1 MRDLRTI
8 AWREFRETALTPA
21 FLISLVAMPLVL
33 IVVAVVS
40 SGMTL
45 SHTEPPVSGTIWIQ
59 SNEDFRAAF
68 MDRIQRG
75 VKAESVGDLPPVTVD
90 FEVEIAKEI
99 RSEPPDQLNPVLVQI
114 PESILDTEQLE
125 GDIRLT
131 LHDAL
136 GRPQVD
142 AVETALA
149 DTVITVRQRQ
159 AEVDPTLIDRLRTPP
174 SIVATR
180 LSAEGLTAED
190 SQSRKLRALVIPI
203 VLMGLLWGAS
213 FGTSAQLMQTTLD
226 EKANKVVEVLLS
238 TTSPER
244 LMMGKIL
251 GQSGVALTTV
261 GVYGS
266 LGIGALIAAGKL
278 GLILDPQ
285 LLWPLA
291 WFALA
296 FLGAAAILA
305 AVGAVVHD
313 QREAGNLMGPIV
325 ALLGVPVFFIMPIA
339 QSPHGMPASI
349 ASFAPVIGPYIMAMR
364 SAGEIS
370 VPAWQIGAGLAWHG
384 IITRTLLV
392 GAGRVFRIGI
402 LSSGAPPKFTT
413 LLRWLIRP

>member
-21 FLISLVAMPLVL
+21 FLISLIAMPLVL
-33 IVVAVVS
+33 VVVAVLS
-40 SGMTL
+40 SGMALT
-45 SHTEPPVSGTIWIQ
+45 HTEPPVSGTIWIE
-59 SNEDFRAAF
+59 SSEAFRTAF
-68 MDRIQRG
+68 TERLQRG
-75 VKAESVGDLPPVTVD
+75 VAAESVGDLPSVTVN
-90 FEVEIAKEI
+90 FEGEVAAGT
-99 RSEPPDQLNPVLVQI
+99 RTDPPNASNPVVATVPDSLLNP
-114 PESILDTEQLE
+114 EKLE
-125 GDIRLT
+125 GEILLT

-149 DTVITVRQRQ
+149 DTVVQLRQPR

-174 SIVATR
+174 PIMTTR
-180 LSAEGLTAED
+180 IDEEGLTAED
-190 SQSRKLRALVIPI
+190 AQSRKLRALVIPMG
-203 VLMGLLWGAS
+203 LMFLLWGAS

-261 GVYGS
+261 GIYGG
-266 LGIGALIAAGKL
+266 LGISALIAAGKAS
-278 GLILDPQ
+278 LILDPQ

-339 QSPHGMPASI
+339 QAPHGMPASI
-349 ASFAPVIGPYIMAMR
+349 ASFAR
-364 SAGEIS
+364 SLGLTSWPCEVREKSPSRFGKLGS
-370 VPAWQIGAGLAWHG
+370 VLCGMPPSPEPFWWALDAFSGWESCP
-384 IITRTLLV
+384 
-392 GAGRVFRIGI
+392 AGRRP
-402 LSSGAPPKFTT
+402 SSPPCFGG
-413 LLRWLIRP
+413 

>member
-21 FLISLVAMPLVL
+21 FLISLIAMPLVL
-33 IVVAVVS
+33 VVVAVLS
-40 SGMTL
+40 SGMALT
-45 SHTEPPVSGTIWIQ
+45 HTEPPVSGTIWIE
-59 SNEDFRAAF
+59 SSEAFRTAF
-68 MDRIQRG
+68 TERLERG
-75 VKAESVGDLPPVTVD
+75 VAAESVGDLPSVTVN
-90 FEVEIAKEI
+90 FEGEVAAGT
-99 RSEPPDQLNPVLVQI
+99 RTDPPNASNPVVATVPDSLLD
-114 PESILDTEQLE
+114 PENLE
-125 GDIRLT
+125 GEILLT

-149 DTVITVRQRQ
+149 DTVVQLRQRR

-174 SIVATR
+174 PIMTTR
-180 LSAEGLTAED
+180 IDEEGLTAED
-190 SQSRKLRALVIPI
+190 AQSRKLRALVIPMG
-203 VLMGLLWGAS
+203 LMFLLWGAS

-261 GVYGS
+261 GIYGG
-266 LGIGALIAAGKL
+266 LGISALIAAGKAS
-278 GLILDPQ
+278 LILDPQ

-339 QSPHGMPASI
+339 QAPHGMPASI
-349 ASFAPVIGPYIMAMR
+349 ASFAPIIGPYIMAMR
-364 SAGEIS
+364 SAGEIA
-370 VPAWQIGAGLAWHG
+370 VPVWQVGVGLVWHAA
-384 IITRTLLV
+384 ITRTLLV
-392 GAGRVFRIGI
+392 GAGRVFRVGI
-402 LSSGAPPKFTT
+402 LSSGTPPKLTT

>member
-1 MRDLRTI
+1 MGDLRTI
-8 AWREFRETALTPA
+8 AWREFHETALTPA
-21 FLISLVAMPLVL
+21 FLISLIAMPLVL
-33 IVVAVVS
+33 MVVAVLS
-40 SGMTL
+40 SGMALT
-45 SHTEPPVSGTIWIQ
+45 HTEPPVSGTIWIQ
-59 SNEDFRAAF
+59 SSEEFRIAF
-68 MDRIQRG
+68 TKRLKLG
-75 VKAESVGDLPPVTVD
+75 VDAESVGDLPSVTVN
-90 FEVEIAKEI
+90 FEGEVAAGPRTDPPNGSNPVMAKI
-99 RSEPPDQLNPVLVQI
+99 PDSLLNP
-114 PESILDTEQLE
+114 ENLE
-125 GDIRLT
+125 GEILLT

-142 AVETALA
+142 AVQTALE
-149 DTVITVRQRQ
+149 DTVVTLRQRR

-174 SIVATR
+174 TITTIR
-180 LSAEGLTAED
+180 LDDQGLTAED
-190 SQSRKLRALVIPI
+190 SQSRKLRALVIPMG
-203 VLMGLLWGAS
+203 LMFLLWGAS

-261 GVYGS
+261 GMYGG
-266 LGIGALIAAGKL
+266 LGISALIVAGKV

-339 QSPHGMPASI
+339 QAPHGMPASI

-364 SAGEIS
+364 SAGEIP
-370 VPAWQIGAGLAWHG
+370 VPYWQLGVGLVWHTT
-384 IITRTLLV
+384 ITRTLLV
-392 GAGRVFRIGI
+392 GAGRVFRVGI
-402 LSSGAPPKFTT
+402 LSSGTPPKFTT

>member
-21 FLISLVAMPLVL
+21 FLISLIAMPLVL
-33 IVVAVVS
+33 VVVAVLS
-40 SGMTL
+40 SGMALT
-45 SHTEPPVSGTIWIQ
+45 HTEPPVSGTIWIE
-59 SNEDFRAAF
+59 SSEAFRAAF
-68 MDRIQRG
+68 TERLQRG
-75 VKAESVGDLPPVTVD
+75 VAAESVGDLPSVTVN
-90 FEVEIAKEI
+90 FEGEVAAGT
-99 RSEPPDQLNPVLVQI
+99 RTDPPNASNPVVATVPDSLLNP
-114 PESILDTEQLE
+114 EKLE
-125 GDIRLT
+125 GEIILM

-149 DTVITVRQRQ
+149 DTVVQLRQRR

-174 SIVATR
+174 PIMTTR
-180 LSAEGLTAED
+180 IDEEGLTAED
-190 SQSRKLRALVIPI
+190 AQSRKLRALVIPMG
-203 VLMGLLWGAS
+203 LMFLLWGAS

-261 GVYGS
+261 GIYGG
-266 LGIGALIAAGKL
+266 LGISALIAAGKAS
-278 GLILDPQ
+278 LILDPQ

-339 QSPHGMPASI
+339 QAPHGMPASI
-349 ASFAPVIGPYIMAMR
+349 ASFAPIIGPYIMAMR
-364 SAGEIS
+364 SAGEIP
-370 VPAWQIGAGLAWHG
+370 VPVWQVGVGLVWHAA
-384 IITRTLLV
+384 ITRTLLV
-392 GAGRVFRIGI
+392 GAGRVFRVGI
-402 LSSGAPPKFTT
+402 LSSGTPPKLTT

>member
-21 FLISLVAMPLVL
+21 FLISLIAMPLVL
-33 IVVAVVS
+33 VVVAVLS
-40 SGMTL
+40 SGLALT
-45 SHTEPPVSGTIWIQ
+45 HTEPPVSGTIWIQ
-59 SNEDFRAAF
+59 SSEEFRIAF
-68 MDRIQRG
+68 TERLKLG
-75 VKAESVGDLPPVTVD
+75 VDAESVGDLPSVTVN
-90 FEVEIAKEI
+90 FEGEVAAGP
-99 RSEPPDQLNPVLVQI
+99 RTDPPNGSNPVMAKI
-114 PESILDTEQLE
+114 PESLLSPDNLE
-125 GDIRLT
+125 GEILLT

-149 DTVITVRQRQ
+149 DTVVTLRQRR

-174 SIVATR
+174 TITTTR
-180 LSAEGLTAED
+180 LDDQGLTAED
-190 SQSRKLRALVIPI
+190 SQSRKLRALVIPMG
-203 VLMGLLWGAS
+203 LMFLLWGAS

-261 GVYGS
+261 GIYGG
-266 LGIGALIAAGKL
+266 LGISALIAAGKV

-339 QSPHGMPASI
+339 QAPHGMPASI

-364 SAGEIS
+364 SAGEIP
-370 VPAWQIGAGLAWHG
+370 VPYWQLGVGLVWHTA
-384 IITRTLLV
+384 IARTLLV
-392 GAGRVFRIGI
+392 GAGRVFRVGI
-402 LSSGAPPKFTT
+402 LSSGTPPKFTT

>member
-45 SHTEPPVSGTIWIQ
+45 SHTESPVSGTIWIQ

-90 FEVEIAKEI
+90 FEVEIATEI
-99 RSEPPDQLNPVLVQI
+99 RSEPPDELNPVVVQI
-114 PESILDTEQLE
+114 PDSILDPEQLE

>member
-1 MRDLRTI
+1 MNDLRTI

-21 FLISLVAMPLVL
+21 FLISLVGMPLLLV
-33 IVVAVVS
+33 VVAVLS
-40 SGMTL
+40 SGMALT
-45 SHTEPPVSGTIWIQ
+45 HTEPPVEGCIWIE
-59 SNEDFRAAF
+59 SNENFRNAF
-68 MDRIQRG
+68 AERVKQG
-75 VKAESVGDLPPVTVD
+75 VQAQSVGDMPSVLVD
-90 FEVEIAKEI
+90 FDVEIKSGSRVDPPNKQHPAKI
-99 RSEPPDQLNPVLVQI
+99 SVPDSVLD
-114 PESILDTEQLE
+114 PNRLE
-125 GDIRLT
+125 GQTLLT

-142 AVETALA
+142 ALETAIA
-149 DTVITVRQRQ
+149 ETVIQIRQTQ
-159 AEVDPTLIDRLRTPP
+159 SGIDPELIDRLRKSPEINT
-174 SIVATR
+174 TR
-180 LSAEGLTAED
+180 LNDDGLTAED

-266 LGIGALIAAGKL
+266 LGVGALAAAGKL

-285 LLWPLA
+285 LLWPLV
-291 WFALA
+291 WFTMA

-339 QSPHGMPASI
+339 QAPHGLPATI
-349 ASFAPVIGPYIMAMR
+349 ASFVPVIGPYIMAMR
-364 SAGEIS
+364 SAGEIA
-370 VPAWQIGAGLAWHG
+370 VPGWQIGVGLVFHATV
-384 IITRTLLV
+384 TRTLLL

-402 LSSGAPPKFTT
+402 LSSGTPPKFTT
-413 LLRWLIRP
+413 LLQWLIRP